1 MDIEKRLLERMADD
15 IQMGD
20 NSREIE
26 RRLLERKIEDLTVPH
41 QCDAAYIYYP
51 AGADLEQIESF
62 TTELTDIVDKM
73 KEEMVKETRIL
84 EGTDVPVYQENEL
97 SISKPVEEQWKNDL
111 PSGSLITG
119 LTLISTPDSSS
130 SSCIA
135 EDSSPG
141 FPIPPLRRQS
151 TTSPISSCSEKLD
164 GCGIEIDATNE
175 SAECTVPM
183 TSELMLGTL
192 NQVRWLQP
200 LRYMESSVLNL
211 HGERS

>member
-1 MDIEKRLLERMADD
+1 MERMADD

-26 RRLLERKIEDLTVPH
+26 KRLLERKIEDLTIPH

-73 KEEMVKETRIL
+73 KEELVKETRIL
-84 EGTDVPVYQENEL
+84 EGTEVPVYQENEL

-135 EDSSPG
+135 EDSSPN
-141 FPIPPLRRQS
+141 FRTPPLRRQS
-151 TTSPISSCSEKLD
+151 TTSPISSCSETSD
-164 GCGIEIDATNE
+164 DCGIVTDAMNE
-175 SAECTVPM
+175 SSECTVPM
-183 TSELMLGTL
+183 ISELMLGMP
-192 NQVRWLQP
+192 NEAKWLQP
-200 LRYMESSVLNL
+200 LKYMESSVLSL
-211 HGERS
+211 PVEK